1 MKINRPGTFET
12 LHRSRRLQV
21 AVMAAACAT
30 LALSACG
37 SNSDGGG
44 KNDKAG
50 EPFVAKRATN
60 VPGDLLPEDRV
71 LWKYDAASGKYSEV
85 AGDASTYT
93 PKLEKPADPVTIA
106 YMDPWASNPFAIPI
120 REGVQRIAKDLGI
133 KLIYCDT
140 AFKPDQAVSCAE
152 TLASQKPDF
161 AIAGNWQ
168 TGASAATIKVFD
180 EAGIPTNSIDVVQ
193 PNSIFFGADNYTSGA
208 IAGRAAGDYAK
219 SEWDCKDVWLL
230 LGENKEE
237 GEAADQRLAGF
248 ADGVQEVCG
257 SLPGER
263 IARERMAAGT
273 ADQAITAT
281 TDWMTAHPQAEH
293 LLGTSLDDE
302 RSSGIAKAFVANGG
316 KGMVAS
322 TGCDAVGIDVL
333 KQDVASKNRYLGCA
347 AFFPEKYPDYLVGL
361 ALDVIAGNPVP
372 NEVHLEH
379 KLLTHDTVGE
389 VYP

>member
-1 MKINRPGTFET
+1 MNVNRPGVIRRS
-12 LHRSRRLQV
+12 HRSRRMLLGV
-21 AVMAAACAT
+21 VTAVCGALT
-30 LALSACG
+30 LSACG
-37 SNSDGGG
+37 DSAG
-44 KNDKAG
+44 DKAGDRQG
-50 EPFVAKRATN
+50 EPFVADRATN
-60 VPGDLLPEDRV
+60 VPGDLLPKDRV
-71 LWKYDAASGKYSEV
+71 LWKYDASSGKYAEV
-85 AGDASTYT
+85 DGDASAYT
-93 PKLEKPADPVTIA
+93 PKLEKPADAVTIA

-120 REGVQRIAKDLGI
+120 REGVRKIAKDLGI

-180 EAGIPTNSIDVVQ
+180 EARIPTNSIDVVQ
-193 PNSIFFGADNYTSGA
+193 PNSIFFGADNYTSGT
-208 IAGRAAGDYAK
+208 IAGKAAGQYAK
-219 SEWDCKDVWLL
+219 SEWKCQDVWLL

-257 SLPGER
+257 AIPDDR

-281 TDWMTAHPQAEH
+281 TDWMTAHPQASH

-302 RSSGIAKAFVANGG
+302 RSSGIAKAFVANGAT
-316 KGMVAS
+316 GMVAS
-322 TGCDAVGIDVL
+322 TGCDAVGIEVL
-333 KQDVASKNRYLGCA
+333 KQATASKNRYLGCA
-347 AFFPEKYPDYLVGL
+347 AFFPEKYADYLVGL
-361 ALDVIAGNPVP
+361 ALDVIAGKPVP

>member
-1 MKINRPGTFET
+1 MNIHRTGVTGKLGRP
-12 LHRSRRLQV
+12 RRLR
-21 AVMAAACAT
+21 AAALITVCAS
-30 LALSACG
+30 LGLSACG
-37 SNSDGGG
+37 GSGDGSESGAAG
-44 KNDKAG
+44 K
-50 EPFVAKRATN
+50 PFVADRATD

-71 LWKYDAASGKYSEV
+71 MWKYDEASGKYTE
-85 AGDASTYT
+85 AEGDASTYA
-93 PKLEKPADPVTIA
+93 PRPQAPSGPVTIA

-120 REGVQRIAKDLGI
+120 REGVQKIAKDLGI

-140 AFKPDQAVSCAE
+140 AFKPEQAVSCAE

-180 EAGIPTNSIDVVQ
+180 QAKIATNSIDVVQ

-208 IAGRAAGDYAK
+208 IAGRAAGEYA
-219 SEWDCKDVWLL
+219 ERTWDCKDVWLF

-257 SLPGER
+257 TIPGDR

-281 TDWMTAHPQAEH
+281 TDWMTAHPQAAN

-302 RSSGIAKAFVANGG
+302 RTSGIAKAFVANGG

-322 TGCDAVGIDVL
+322 TGCDTVGIEVL
-333 KQDVASKNRYLGCA
+333 KQAKAAKNRYLGCA
-347 AFFPEKYPDYLVGL
+347 AFFPEKYPEYLMGL
-361 ALDVIAGNPVP
+361 ALDVIAGKPVP

>member
-1 MKINRPGTFET
+1 MNVNCPGFTGRFR
-12 LHRSRRLQV
+12 LSSRLSL
-21 AVMAAACAT
+21 AIATAACAALT
-30 LALSACG
+30 LSACG
-37 SNSDGGG
+37 DGA
-44 KNDKAG
+44 AG
-50 EPFVAKRATN
+50 EGEGDQGQPFVAERATN

-71 LWKYDAASGKYSEV
+71 LWKYDAGSGKYVEV
-85 AGDASTYT
+85 AGDAASYT
-93 PKLEKPADPVTIA
+93 PDLEKPSEPMTIA

-120 REGVQRIAKDLGI
+120 REGVRKIAKDFGI

-180 EAGIPTNSIDVVQ
+180 KARIPTNSIDVVQ
-193 PNSIFFGADNYTSGA
+193 PNSIFFGADNYTSGT
-208 IAGRAAGDYAK
+208 IAGEAAGEYAK
-219 SEWDCKDVWLL
+219 EEWTCKDVWLL

-248 ADGVQEVCG
+248 ADGVQKVCG
-257 SLPGER
+257 TIPGDR

-273 ADQAITAT
+273 ADQAITAS
-281 TDWMTAHPQAEH
+281 TDWMTAHPQATH
-293 LLGTSLDDE
+293 VLGTSLDDE

-316 KGMVAS
+316 TGMVAS
-322 TGCDAVGIDVL
+322 TGCDAVGVKVL
-333 KQDVASKNRYLGCA
+333 KQAEASRNRYLGCA
-347 AFFPEKYPDYLVGL
+347 AFFPEKYADYLVGL
-361 ALDVIAGNPVP
+361 ALDVVAGTPVP